1 MKENP
6 ESFGLS
12 NQFMICHT
20 QQMLYYAWQIYILS
34 VGRGKDIRNLS
45 GIIDGNFFEALGFV
59 DPESANWTSRQ
70 ECLHF
75 IWKNETKNDLQSIF

>member
-12 NQFMICHT
+12 NQFRICHT

-34 VGRGKDIRNLS
+34 VGMGKDIRDENLFKAF
-45 GIIDGNFFEALGFV
+45 GFIDPLA
-59 DPESANWTSRQ
+59 ANYSQ
-70 ECLHF
+70 
-75 IWKNETKNDLQSIF
+75 D

>member
-34 VGRGKDIRNLS
+34 VGMGKDIISFQIYGSYLQLS
-45 GIIDGNFFEALGFV
+45 YYYEWLN
-59 DPESANWTSRQ
+59 S
-70 ECLHF
+70 
-75 IWKNETKNDLQSIF
+75 